1 MSIYL
6 AELNIYPEENDRFM
20 INVQSNRKK
29 KSLNICVHYFVVDNN
44 IWLSEKLLTLKR
56 KVCVWIYYSQR

>member
-29 KSLNICVHYFVVDNN
+29 KTLNVCVQYFVVDNN

>member
-29 KSLNICVHYFVVDNN
+29 KTLNVCVQYFVVDNN
-44 IWLSEKLLTLKR
+44 IWLSEKQLTLKR

>member
-6 AELNIYPEENDRFM
+6 VELNIYPEENDRFM

-29 KSLNICVHYFVVDNN
+29 KTLNVCVQYFVVDNN